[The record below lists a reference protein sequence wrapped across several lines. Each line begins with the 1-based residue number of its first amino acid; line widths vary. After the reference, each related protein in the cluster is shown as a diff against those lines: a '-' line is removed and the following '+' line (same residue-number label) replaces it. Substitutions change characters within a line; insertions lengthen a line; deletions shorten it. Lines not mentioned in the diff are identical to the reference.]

1 MTASLGERAIE
12 AAALL
17 MEAIRTGGGWSTES
31 GALVR
36 RSPVAVGLDADDLY
50 WQTLVYEGREDL
62 SGYNGGPVTKASGR
76 IQVRQQLNVD
86 TFTVAD
92 PGRESI
98 QYQAIKAD
106 ARKALSTASG
116 ALSDAAGVICGV
128 EHLGAE
134 FIADVPVMGVIGV
147 RTRIICNYIEAWG
160 NPARAP

>member
-17 MEAIRTGGGWSTES
+17 IEAIRTADGWSTDA

-62 SGYNGGPVTKASGR
+62 SGFNGGPVTKASGR
-76 IQVRQQLNVD
+76 IQVRQQLNID
-86 TFTVAD
+86 TLTVAD
-92 PGRESI
+92 PGRESL

-116 ALSDAAGVICGV
+116 ALSDAAGPICGI

-134 FIADVPVMGVIGV
+134 LIADLPVRGLIGV

>member
-17 MEAIRTGGGWSTES
+17 IEAIRTADGWSTDA

-36 RSPVAVGLDADDLY
+36 RSPVAVGLDAEDLY

-62 SGYNGGPVTKASGR
+62 SGFNGGPVTKASGR

-86 TFTVAD
+86 TITVAD

-116 ALSDAAGVICGV
+116 ALSDAAGPICGI

-134 FIADVPVMGVIGV
+134 LIADLPVRGLIGV

>member
-17 MEAIRTGGGWSTES
+17 IEAIRTADGWSTDA

-36 RSPVAVGLDADDLY
+36 RSPVAVGLDAEDLY
-50 WQTLVYEGREDL
+50 WQTLVYEGSEDL
-62 SGYNGGPVTKASGR
+62 SGFNGGPVTKASGR
-76 IQVRQQLNVD
+76 IQVRQQLNID
-86 TFTVAD
+86 TLTVAD
-92 PGRESI
+92 PGRESL

-116 ALSDAAGVICGV
+116 ALSDAAGPICGV

-134 FIADVPVMGVIGV
+134 FIADLPVKGLIGV

>member
-17 MEAIRTGGGWSTES
+17 IEAIRTADGWSTDA

-36 RSPVAVGLDADDLY
+36 RSPVAVGLDAEDLY

-62 SGYNGGPVTKASGR
+62 SGFNGGPVTKASGR
-76 IQVRQQLNVD
+76 IQVRQQLNID
-86 TFTVAD
+86 TITVAD

-116 ALSDAAGVICGV
+116 ALSDAAGPICGV

-134 FIADVPVMGVIGV
+134 LIADLPARGLIGV